1 MTGMKSCF
9 LATSAAFFRAII
21 GVASIYSGDLFN
33 FGNVFFFIISFKW
46 LLIEISY
53 FSNILIESSFKPL
66 ACIVGPEPI

>member
-1 MTGMKSCF
+1 MKSCF

-21 GVASIYSGDLFN
+21 GVASIYLRDLFN
-33 FGNVFFFIISFKW
+33 FGNVFFFIIS
-46 LLIEISY
+46 LNLSLTEILY